1 MESISRLVLCLKRN
15 SKTNILVVFDNIKG
29 QNPLPVKNN
38 HFTTFMSNYYGVS
51 ANNVNYTLTT
61 SSF

>member
-38 HFTTFMSNYYGVS
+38 QHLT
-51 ANNVNYTLTT
+51 VN
-61 SSF
+61 SK

>member
-29 QNPLPVKNN
+29 QNPLPVKIIILRR
-38 HFTTFMSNYYGVS
+38 FMSNYYGVS

>member
-1 MESISRLVLCLKRN
+1 MESISRLILCLKRN

-38 HFTTFMSNYYGVS
+38 HFTTFYV
-51 ANNVNYTLTT
+51 
-61 SSF
+61 